1 MGRAIDL
8 FVTYRFI
15 KLLVTPFEKT
25 DAYRLGIIDADG
37 KRILVPGTTN
47 KPTPLRTVE
56 EKSAYTVLHKLVFN
70 IKKIFAKVPGLRT
83 KLGTYAAALFLL
95 KDTFK
100 ESVDDP
106 DIFEKEFMKYLKEQ
120 GYEIDDTISEE
131 VIGFGEVLPKGEYK
145 LANDILNK
153 EEEELSAKKG
163 DKVVAFDDEA
173 PVDTILGVDIFPV
186 VHVKTQEKIYSGNER
201 EKIISYTLTSIQTI
215 LAQNR
220 FAKIAYEYFK
230 SLKEPYVSPI
240 ASNIIKPIIL
250 MSLIKLKVKNKLEF
264 TNMNLKKS
272 LNSIKNKIGE
282 ILGHYPNLLVNI
294 SELTPKAIPSS
305 DIIKKYQRNL

>member
-25 DAYRLGIIDADG
+25 DAFTLGIIDADG
-37 KRILVPGTTN
+37 KRILEPGTTN
-47 KPTPLRTVE
+47 QPTILRTVE

-70 IKKIFAKVPGLRT
+70 IKKIFGKVPGLRT

-106 DIFEKEFMKYLKEQ
+106 DVFEKEFMKYLKEQ
-120 GYEIDDTISEE
+120 GYEIDNSISEE
-131 VIGFGEVLPKGEYK
+131 VIGFGEVLPKGDYK
-145 LANDILNK
+145 LANDILNN

-163 DKVVAFDDEA
+163 DKVVAYDDEA

-186 VHVKTQEKIYSGNER
+186 VHVKTQEKIYVG
-201 EKIISYTLTSIQTI
+201 
-215 LAQNR
+215 
-220 FAKIAYEYFK
+220 
-230 SLKEPYVSPI
+230 
-240 ASNIIKPIIL
+240 
-250 MSLIKLKVKNKLEF
+250 LED
-264 TNMNLKKS
+264 
-272 LNSIKNKIGE
+272 
-282 ILGHYPNLLVNI
+282 LV
-294 SELTPKAIPSS
+294 
-305 DIIKKYQRNL
+305 Q